1 MADNTPASNGARR
14 RSEPV
19 PYSTE
24 PESAISAEEFQA
36 SFGEDIRQTL
46 NLETWRVGA
55 DMSHEYQRIDRE
67 VREAV
72 SREGDLQMQIR
83 SRLFPLLKN
92 HPDAPKNAGIHV
104 ADRSL
109 IEKIHREFLF
119 SGNLEACDGSI
130 QVHDT
135 LPLTIYQIGVSLVS
149 YQGNQ
154 GTWGQRLFRRDLQQ
168 NCANPVDEAIALLE
182 RRQQRSDLDKSDA
195 LGEMAQKAILDY
207 AERAI
212 LLHRSKAC
220 WRMGHGNPI
229 TYELL
234 TGGGNL
240 ELMVAATRVLREL
253 VEGHQK
259 FVFVGQEPRDRL
271 LFTMAQALRPMEFA
285 IVSTLDER
293 LEHWLHQKRFTIA
306 PSKLAWDDEMI
317 PATEWIPRV
326 IRQVASKIVVGLY
339 RASLV
344 APAQMFYAH
353 VDHADYA
360 AHMVLADSVLQEQRG
375 RPLLTDMAR
384 HVCASVFGNSLET
397 LTQTAYAAAGVPWG
411 YVNER

>member
-1 MADNTPASNGARR
+1 MAENTPATNGVRL
-14 RSEPV
+14 RSEPEPIPV
-19 PYSTE
+19 EPDAIISST
-24 PESAISAEEFQA
+24 EFQA

-46 NLETWRVGA
+46 DLATWRVGV
-55 DMSHEYQRIDRE
+55 DMSHEYLRIDRE

-72 SREGDLQMQIR
+72 ARESELQKQIR
-83 SRLFPLLKN
+83 FKVFPALKDR
-92 HPDAPKNAGIHV
+92 PGAPRNAGTHV

-109 IEKIHREFLF
+109 IEKLHREFLF
-119 SGNLEACDGSI
+119 NGNMEACAGSI

-149 YQGNQ
+149 YQGDQ

-168 NCANPVDEAIALLE
+168 NCADPAEEALAILQDRA
-182 RRQQRSDLDKSDA
+182 QRGAADKSDA
-195 LGEMAQKAILDY
+195 LGEMAQKAILQY

-212 LLHRSKAC
+212 LQRRSTAC

-240 ELMVAATRVLREL
+240 ELMVAATKVLREF
-253 VEGHQK
+253 VEVQQK
-259 FVFVGQEPRDRL
+259 FVFVGQEPRERM
-271 LFTMAQALRPMEFA
+271 LFTIAQALRPMEFA

-293 LEHWLHQKRFTIA
+293 LEHWLHQKRFTIEPA
-306 PSKLAWDDEMI
+306 KLAWDQEEI
-317 PATEWIPRV
+317 GATEWIPRV
-326 IRQVASKIVVGLY
+326 IRELASKIVVGLF
-339 RASLV
+339 RASPV

-360 AHMVLADSVLQEQRG
+360 AHMVMADSLLQEHRG
-375 RPLLTDMAR
+375 RPLLTELGR

-397 LTQTAYAAAGVPWG
+397 LTETAYAAAGVPWG
-411 YVNER
+411 YVSE